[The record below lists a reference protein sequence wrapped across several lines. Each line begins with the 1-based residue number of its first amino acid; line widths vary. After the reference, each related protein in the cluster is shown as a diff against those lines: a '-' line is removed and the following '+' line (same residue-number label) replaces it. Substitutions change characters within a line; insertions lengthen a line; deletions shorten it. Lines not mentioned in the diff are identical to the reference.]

1 MSGVGFDPAQ
11 AGEWARLGAAVLF
24 TGVAVRL
31 MDDFLDLRFDVCEG
45 AETLAV
51 RLGEGSIAYALISF
65 ALGAMVHPEAAV
77 ALMVG
82 AYAVGMAGDIG
93 RRLPSGLSGYQESA
107 VLLLLAAL
115 FLPWR
120 TLLWAVASMLCVQLL
135 DDLEDL
141 ALDRITGNPNLA
153 RRIGVVE
160 AHMLALVA
168 LLTAALAHPAG
179 TAAVFVATALI
190 GWGCQAALGRSGSR
204 WRRWAR

>member
-1 MSGVGFDPAQ
+1 
-11 AGEWARLGAAVLF
+11 
-24 TGVAVRL
+24 
-31 MDDFLDLRFDVCEG
+31 MDDFLDLRYDVMEG
-45 AETLAV
+45 TETLAA

-65 ALGAMVHPEAAV
+65 ALGAMVGAEAAV
-77 ALMVG
+77 ALMIG
-82 AYAVGMAGDIG
+82 AYAVGMAGDFD

-107 VLLLLAAL
+107 VLLLLAVL

-141 ALDRITGNPNLA
+141 ALDRISGNPNFA

-168 LLTAALAHPAG
+168 LLVAAIARPAG
-179 TAAVFVATALI
+179 TVAVFVATALI
-190 GWGCQAALGRSGSR
+190 DWGCQAALGWAGSR
-204 WRRWAR
+204 RRRWAR